1 MIDASF
7 RKFLENSSH
16 GVVRFLVA
24 RGVHPNTLTWMS
36 FFISAS
42 SCYFILA
49 DSDLWALV
57 LWWGGRLFDGWDGLV
72 ARASHQQSARG
83 GFLDISLDML
93 AYSLVAFSFFLRSDF
108 DVLWCLVIVGYVMC
122 ITTAL
127 TLGSVETK
135 SDNRTLQ
142 LAQGLAEAGETGIFY
157 SCVWLFPQFEKNFL
171 LIWLGCLTLTVS
183 ARFVRIYQKDVK

>member
-7 RKFLENSSH
+7 RKILENSSL
-16 GVVRFLVA
+16 GLVQFLV
-24 RGVHPNTLTWMS
+24 RKNVHPNTLTWMS
-36 FFISAS
+36 FFISTA
-42 SCYFILA
+42 SCYFIIADQYLLA
-49 DSDLWALV
+49 LLF
-57 LWWGGRLFDGWDGLV
+57 WWSGRLFDGLDGLV
-72 ARASHQQSARG
+72 ARAAKLQSARG

-93 AYSLVAFSFFLRSDF
+93 AYSLVAFSFFLRSKF

-127 TLGSVETK
+127 ALGSVETNK
-135 SDNRTLQ
+135 DNRTLK

-157 SCVWLFPQFEKNFL
+157 SCVWLYPEFEKVFL
-171 LIWLGCLTLTVS
+171 LIWLGCLFLTVS